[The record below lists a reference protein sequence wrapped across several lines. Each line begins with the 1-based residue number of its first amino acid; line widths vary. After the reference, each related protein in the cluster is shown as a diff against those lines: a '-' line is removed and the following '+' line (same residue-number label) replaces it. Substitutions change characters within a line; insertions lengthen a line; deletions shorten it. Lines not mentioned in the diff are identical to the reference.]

1 MSEPI
6 DWDELEQERQA
17 RRDAGLPTV
26 SILEMVIGEDRIREA
41 VDFYV
46 AHAYGDSTE
55 LVLSFLRRFQPLSAI
70 QRCYEIY
77 KTSPNIEDRIT
88 ALGLLADIK
97 DGRALEWIEEFLRDP
112 DTGIQDRGISLL
124 DQLLFG
130 GGIRYDE
137 EAMEKA
143 KALLSLAEKH
153 ERPAIRETA
162 TFLQGNEA
170 RREAHEARYEAY
182 IESLSE
188 TS

>member
-1 MSEPI
+1 M
-6 DWDELEQERQA
+6 EL
-17 RRDAGLPTV
+17 
-26 SILEMVIGEDRIREA
+26 IIGEDRIREA
-41 VDFYV
+41 VDYYV
-46 AHAYGDSTE
+46 VYAYRNSTD

-97 DGRALEWIEEFLRDP
+97 DGRALEWIEEFLEDP
-112 DTGIQDRGISLL
+112 NTGIQDRGISLL

-143 KALLSLAEKH
+143 KALLVLAAGH
-153 ERPAIRETA
+153 ERLSIREMAASLQKSEA
-162 TFLQGNEA
+162 T
-170 RREAHEARYEAY
+170 REASEARYEEY
-182 IESLSE
+182 IASLPELS
-188 TS
+188 